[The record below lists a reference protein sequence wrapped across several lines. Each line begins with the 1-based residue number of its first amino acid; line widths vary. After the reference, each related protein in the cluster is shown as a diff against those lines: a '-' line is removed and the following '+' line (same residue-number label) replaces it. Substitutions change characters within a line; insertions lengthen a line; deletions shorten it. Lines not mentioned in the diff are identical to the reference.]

1 MPPIFINGQQVTK
14 RYVGIQEVVSAY
26 VGSQQVFSGGLDPA
40 TLFASG
46 EKGFAYDLTKASTLA
61 ANTDGSGSVV
71 LAGQFAYVA
80 DLSGNNYHA
89 SIANSTLR
97 PRYQGFADFDGTD
110 DEITTPN
117 INLSGTTRCTLIIG
131 LKKDSVHDAATPVVR
146 FTGPQISFVV
156 GCDIGTYTY
165 YFGHSNGIYKVAVDA
180 PQSKN
185 VLIVEF
191 DSVPDTQAQ
200 EIKPTIDGVIPTL
213 VAHGTEGRLWGHM
226 WGNAPVIIGGTFNG
240 RIDRIALI
248 DRFLTTEEKASVL
261 AWASEKFA
269 PAKLTGYSA
278 NLNFFPIYGQSLAA
292 GSDGGAILTTAQ
304 EYDNVMFPV
313 AADTPTSYAPAFAT
327 GVNTETPMY
336 GALGH
341 VKELIGE
348 AGADP
353 VGVNYRLLT
362 CNNGYGSYGIQALS
376 KGNSTFTKL
385 ISQVAAAKSIA
396 AANGDTFRFRAT
408 MWLQGEADSGMSYAT
423 YKYEMRKLAA
433 DLDDMGRAAAVQRES
448 PILIAYQCTTNPN
461 ANVALAQLD
470 ASIEDPLIYIACPKY
485 PMEHSSGGLHWT
497 AEGSKF
503 GGGYF
508 GLVYKKVVIDGEDW
522 SPVRPLSY
530 SQSGSDVT
538 ITMHVPVGPLALDTT
553 LLPAQTNYGFAAFD
567 SGGTPISITGVALVD
582 TDKVKITTASPIP
595 SGGYITYAQSAQP
608 EPVHSLGGC
617 GNLRDSQGASITYI
631 GKPMHN
637 WCVLFTQV
645 IA

>member
-1 MPPIFINGQQVTK
+1 M
-14 RYVGIQEVVSAY
+14 YVGIQEVVAAY
-26 VGSQQVFSGGLDPA
+26 VGSQQVFSSGLDPA

-46 EKGFAYDLTKASTLA
+46 EKGFAYDFTKASTLA
-61 ANTDGSGSVV
+61 ASTDGTGSVGM
-71 LAGQFAYVA
+71 AEQFAYVA

-89 SIANSTLR
+89 PIANSTLR
-97 PRYQGFADFDGTD
+97 PRYQGFADFDGTND
-110 DEITTPN
+110 AITTPS

-131 LKKDSVHDAATPVVR
+131 LKKDMSHDTATSVVAFAGTLA
-146 FTGPQISFVV
+146 FVV
-156 GCDIGTYTY
+156 GVDMGEYTH
-165 YFGHSNGIYKVAVDA
+165 YFSLSYGIYKANTGEI
-180 PQSKN
+180 QSQN
-185 VLIVEF
+185 VLIVEL
-191 DSVPDTQAQ
+191 DTVPATQAE
-200 EIKPTIDGVIPTL
+200 EIKPTIDGIAPTL
-213 VAHGTEGRLWGHM
+213 TAHGSLERTWGQTL
-226 WGNAPVIIGGTFNG
+226 GIAPVVIGGAFNG
-240 RIDRIALI
+240 RIDKIALI
-248 DRFLTTEEKASVL
+248 DRFLTTEEKAAAL

-269 PAKLTGYSA
+269 PPKLPGYSA
-278 NLNFFPIYGQSLAA
+278 DLNFFPIYGQSMAA

-313 AADTPTSYAPAFAT
+313 AADAPASYAPAFAT

-336 GALGH
+336 GAMGH
-341 VKELIGE
+341 VKELVGE
-348 AGADP
+348 DGADP
-353 VGVNYRLLT
+353 VGVNYQLLT

-376 KGNSTFTKL
+376 KGNATFTKL
-385 ISQVAAAKSIA
+385 ISQVTAAKSIA
-396 AANGDTFRFRAT
+396 TTNGDAFRFRAT
-408 MWLQGEADSGMSYAT
+408 MWLQGEADSGMSYAS

-485 PMEHSSGGLHWT
+485 PMEHSVGGLHWT
-497 AEGSKF
+497 AEGAKF

-530 SQSGSDVT
+530 VQAGSDVT
-538 ITMHVPVGPLALDTT
+538 ITMHVPVAPLALDTT

-567 SGGTPISITGVALVD
+567 SGGTPISITGVTLVD
-582 TDKVKITTASPIP
+582 TDKVKITTASTIP

-608 EPVHSLGGC
+608 DPARSLGGC
-617 GNLRDSQGASITYI
+617 GNLRDSQGASMTYI